1 MKKKLLALLLVL
13 VFACTTLAGCGG
25 GGSSEGSA
33 SETTA
38 DGKTKLTLWG
48 SYTAASSAKFD
59 ELVKKFN
66 EESTEYELSMETG
79 QAASGNRQKLST
91 STPEYYPSLF
101 MGTNNAIYEYAKA
114 NYVAPVQDFIDN
126 DSEDFTA
133 TMLESVKASYS
144 DTEGKLIGMPV
155 GVSVKGY
162 MVNLDVLAQTGYT
175 LDDLT
180 SFEKV
185 VAAAQAAHD
194 KGASE
199 YGYIPADGSEVLDM
213 LLYQGVEIFDA
224 DNGHSGDITMSM
236 YATGETKE
244 ALTKMSNLYAEMV
257 ASGAC
262 MKNTKGQDAGT
273 ATFVNGRSL
282 FWSCTSSFVYELE
295 DVNVE
300 FEWAFLPFQGIDD
313 NAEFK
318 GSVLPEGTSIFIANT
333 GDEKEM
339 QGAYEFLKFLA
350 KPENQIFWSTF
361 RGYTPY
367 TEEALTSEEWTAW
380 RDENYPSEVKLEEK
394 LKVVNTDLKFPNASI
409 TNKLLDTSFNIVTT
423 IISDP
428 ASDVN
433 ALIDEATETLNNS
446 IEILQL
452 RGQ

>member
-1 MKKKLLALLLVL
+1 MMKKKLLAGLL
-13 VFACTTLAGCGG
+13 VFALACTGLAGCGSKG
-25 GGSSEGSA
+25 DGNGQGE
-33 SETTA
+33 TA
-38 DGKTKLTLWG
+38 DGKTQLILWS
-48 SYTAASSAKFD
+48 SYTAASNAKLE

-66 EESTEYELSMETG
+66 KESADYEVSLETG

-114 NYVAPVQDFIDN
+114 DYVAPVQDFIDK

-133 TMLESVKASYS
+133 GMLESVKASYS
-144 DTEGKLIGMPV
+144 DTNGKLIGMPV

-162 MVNLDVLAQTGYT
+162 MVNLDVLAKTGYT
-175 LDDLT
+175 VDDLT
-180 SFEKV
+180 SFEKI
-185 VAAAQAAHD
+185 AAAALAAVD

-213 LLYQGVEIFDA
+213 LLYQGVGIFDK
-224 DNGHSGDITMSM
+224 DNGHSGDITKS
-236 YATGETKE
+236 
-244 ALTKMSNLYAEMV
+244 LYAEGDTKAALEKMTKLYADMV
-257 ASGAC
+257 KSGTC

-282 FWSCTSSFVYELE
+282 FWACTSSFVYELQ

-300 FEWAFLPFQGIDD
+300 FEWAFIPFQGVDD
-313 NAEFK
+313 SAAHK

-367 TEEALTSEEWTAW
+367 TEEALNSEEWTTW

-394 LKVVNTDLKFPNASI
+394 LKAGSTGLKFPNATI
-409 TNKLLDTSFNIVTT
+409 TNKLLDASFEIVSS
-423 IISDP
+423 IISEPSGDLNSYIET
-428 ASDVN
+428 A
-433 ALIDEATETLNNS
+433 AETLNKS